1 MSFQASI
8 GLAPSRAGSS
18 ATPFSHCAF
27 SLGKRR
33 YPSSAVRGAGTG
45 NDCSGR
51 SLPGQTRRF
60 RSAEICGSSSRRT
73 PRGRHHGAKRTH
85 SDMPPANRLRPS
97 RRNDDL
103 QFFTLNFLHR
113 HRVLRP
119 EEGGPIRQGRSS
131 DSFPLHA
138 FPPRRGSGSKSAQS
152 MTELTATG
160 IVPDSHRRSLLIP
173 GRQPPAENLAR
184 NKSRKY
190 PAGGPTTAPVLIN
203 NLSTKRRNPG
213 ATHAA
218 GGNGHR
224 PPQRETPEP
233 LRGKDSSRHERK
245 HTPP

>member
-1 MSFQASI
+1 MPDHPQPPFPTALFRSGNGGIRLRPFAEQARETTAPD
-8 GLAPSRAGSS
+8 APSRVRLAVS
-18 ATPFSHCAF
+18 AARKFAARPPGERPA
-27 SLGKRR
+27 
-33 YPSSAVRGAGTG
+33 AGTY
-45 NDCSGR
+45 
-51 SLPGQTRRF
+51 
-60 RSAEICGSSSRRT
+60 
-73 PRGRHHGAKRTH
+73 GAKRTH

-173 GRQPPAENLAR
+173 CRQPPAGNLASSKSR
-184 NKSRKY
+184 NCPPFRQHRRPVFNEQVLNKS
-190 PAGGPTTAPVLIN
+190 P
-203 NLSTKRRNPG
+203 
-213 ATHAA
+213 
-218 GGNGHR
+218 
-224 PPQRETPEP
+224 ETPQDAP
-233 LRGKDSSRHERK
+233 LQDFRYLC
-245 HTPP
+245 T

>member
-1 MSFQASI
+1 MPDHPQPPFPTALFRSGNGGIRLRPFAEQARETTAPD
-8 GLAPSRAGSS
+8 APSRVRLAVS
-18 ATPFSHCAF
+18 AARKFAARPPGERPA
-27 SLGKRR
+27 
-33 YPSSAVRGAGTG
+33 AGTY
-45 NDCSGR
+45 
-51 SLPGQTRRF
+51 
-60 RSAEICGSSSRRT
+60 
-73 PRGRHHGAKRTH
+73 GAKRTH